1 MVEVKVKSTKDGPNL
16 VMVDGQTKFAFC
28 RCGHSN
34 SKPFCDGAHRT
45 AEFKAEEKET
55 TIV

>member
-1 MVEVKVKSTKDGPNL
+1 MVDVSVKSTKDGPNL
-16 VMVDGQTKFAFC
+16 VVVDGQTKFAFC

-34 SKPFCDGAHRT
+34 NKPFCDGSHRK

-55 TIV
+55 KIV